1 MLFERPIKRS
11 WHVLRYWSF
20 TRKGASR
27 HLNLL
32 RDCVGWGI
40 LGICFP
46 WFFRRKTVISGQ
58 EVEWNDLE
66 LLHIRNEQELPEA
79 LEGTEIRN

>member
-1 MLFERPIKRS
+1 M
-11 WHVLRYWSF
+11 
-20 TRKGASR
+20 
-27 HLNLL
+27 
-32 RDCVGWGI
+32 GWGI

-79 LEGTEIRN
+79 LEGTEISD